1 MKISDLVK
9 FGEYEILTNP
19 DYEDKEITGCY
30 IGDLLSWVMGRANSG
45 DMWITVMSLSLIHIS
60 EPTRPY

>member
-19 DYEDKEITGCY
+19 DYEDKKSQAVI
-30 IGDLLSWVMGRANSG
+30 
-45 DMWITVMSLSLIHIS
+45 
-60 EPTRPY
+60 